1 MNLATKRS
9 LLLTAT
15 LITGLISIQ
24 SHADVFGGSG
34 QFAMMNY
41 GNPGSVIWILDTE
54 TGKVRLCSKRFKS
67 EGVFGKPYCAP
78 WSEE

>member
-1 MNLATKRS
+1 MNVVTKRS

-15 LITGLISIQ
+15 LIIGLISIQ

-34 QFAMMNY
+34 QYVMMQYHTQQY
-41 GNPGSVIWILDTE
+41 GSIWILDTE
-54 TGKVRLCSKRFKS
+54 TGRVRNCQAIAPS
-67 EGVFGKPYCAP
+67 EPPTCTP

>member
-1 MNLATKRS
+1 MNLVTKRS

-34 QFAMMNY
+34 QFAMMGY
-41 GNPGSVIWILDTE
+41 GDSRVIWILDTE
-54 TGKVRLCSKRFKS
+54 TGKIKICMPQDEPSDPPTCS
-67 EGVFGKPYCAP
+67 P
-78 WSEE
+78 WSDE

>member
-1 MNLATKRS
+1 MNVVTKRS

-15 LITGLISIQ
+15 LIIGLISIQ

-34 QFAMMNY
+34 QFAMMNH
-41 GNPGSVIWILDTE
+41 GNSGSVIWILDTKTSKIKICMPDDE
-54 TGKVRLCSKRFKS
+54 PSEPPTCS
-67 EGVFGKPYCAP
+67 P

>member
-24 SHADVFGGSG
+24 SHADVSGGSG

-54 TGKVRLCSKRFKS
+54 TGRVRNCQAIAPS
-67 EGVFGKPYCAP
+67 EPPTCTP

>member
-1 MNLATKRS
+1 MNVLTKRS

-34 QFAMMNY
+34 QFAMMSY
-41 GNPGSVIWILDTE
+41 GNSRAIWILDTE
-54 TGKVRLCSKRFKS
+54 TGRVRNCQAIAPS
-67 EGVFGKPYCAP
+67 EPPTCTP